1 MSRHLLLLC
10 PNPVGERMRGL
21 GIRYTEIA
29 RALHGDGVE
38 VTLAAPAV
46 EGAAPEGV
54 HCTTWSLDR
63 LRPLRTLLAGVD
75 AVLAPPGP
83 PHVMRALRRADARVA
98 IDLYDPVPLE
108 VLERFRG
115 ARSPLRTLH
124 STTATD
130 QLEDALRTGHFY
142 VCASERQRDL
152 WLGALLVLGLLT
164 PAAHDRDPTLR
175 SLIDVMP
182 FGVPTA
188 PPRPGAAAH
197 AIRERFA
204 QICPEDRVLLWN
216 GGLWRWLDAPS
227 AIRAVARVRANG
239 TSVRLVF
246 MGASEAGGAAQALA
260 EARATVARERLGEAV
275 LFNDRWVDYHE
286 RGAWLLDADAAISTH
301 RDHLETRFAFRTR
314 LLDCLWAGLPPVV
327 TGGDELAAQIARLD
341 LGAVS
346 EPDDVAGLAAGIEVV
361 LARGR
366 DAYAPRLRAAAEAYT
381 WPRVVAPLRAFV
393 TGRDRDVSV
402 APSPL
407 ARPGAAPARR
417 VAQRVTRAARALRG

>member
-1 MSRHLLLLC
+1 MSRRLLLLC
-10 PNPVGERMRGL
+10 PNPVGRRMRGL

-29 RALHGDGVE
+29 RALHGDDLE

-63 LRPLRTLLAGVD
+63 IRPLRALLHGAD
-75 AVLAPPGP
+75 AVLTPPGP
-83 PHVMRALRRADARVA
+83 PHVMRALRRAGTRVA

-108 VLERFRG
+108 VLERFGG
-115 ARSPLRTLH
+115 ARPALRTLH
-124 STTATD
+124 STTAAD
-130 QLEDALRTGHFY
+130 QLGDALRTGHFH

-152 WLGALLVLGLLT
+152 WLGALLALGLLT
-164 PAAHDRDPTLR
+164 PATHARDPTLR
-175 SLIDVMP
+175 RLIDVMP
-182 FGVPTA
+182 FGVPTT
-188 PPRPGAAAH
+188 PPRPGPSAH

-204 QICPEDRVLLWN
+204 QIRAEDRVLLWN

-239 TSVRLVF
+239 TPVRLVF
-246 MGASEAGGAAQALA
+246 MGASEAGGGAQALA
-260 EARATVARERLGEAV
+260 EARSAVARERLGDAV
-275 LFNDRWVDYHE
+275 LFNDGWVDYHE
-286 RGAWLLDADAAISTH
+286 RAAWLADADAAISTH

-314 LLDCLWAGLPPVV
+314 LLDCFWAGLPPVV
-327 TGGDELAAQIARLD
+327 TAGDELATRIARGD

-346 EPDDVAGLAAGIEVV
+346 EPGDVAGLAAGIETV

-366 DAYAPRLRAAAEAYT
+366 DAYAPRLRAAAQDYT

-393 TGRDRDVSV
+393 TGQDRTVSV
-402 APSPL
+402 APFPL
-407 ARPGAAPARR
+407 ARPGARPARR
-417 VAQRVTRAARALRG
+417 LAQRVTRAARALRG